1 MANEMSAG
9 KGKKWRSRAVNIL
22 LFVVAMAA
30 VRAWQQRDMVSG
42 PAPALQGITL
52 AGLPYLLPVHPGH
65 PVLVQFWATW
75 CPICRA
81 EQGSIASIA
90 HDDPNVI
97 TVAMQSGKS
106 EKVIQYMQAQGIRF
120 PVVNDAD
127 GSISRAWGVH
137 AVPVSFIISPDG
149 NVKFVE
155 VGYTTGI
162 GLKLRKWLAGINL
175 MPL

>member
-1 MANEMSAG
+1 MVSKQLTG
-9 KGKKWRSRAVNIL
+9 RRQKWRSRAVNFL

-42 PAPALQGITL
+42 PAPVLQGVTL
-52 AGLPYLLPVHPGH
+52 SGQPYLLPAHPGH
-65 PVLVQFWATW
+65 PVLVQFWASW

-81 EQGSIASIA
+81 EQDFIAAIA

-97 TVAMQSGKS
+97 TIAMQSGKS
-106 EKVIQYMQAQGIRF
+106 EEVVQHMQAQGISF
-120 PVVNDAD
+120 PVLNDAD

-137 AVPVSFIISPDG
+137 AVPVSFIITPDG
-149 NVKFVE
+149 NVKFIE

-175 MPL
+175 PL